1 MKEKSQFSYS
11 KQIVFI
17 NQSSG
22 TLMVDIVNA
31 FGIKYEKLELI
42 TGTKGGEKY
51 LAELSDNVI
60 LDKIISYDKS
70 STFKRIFTWLW
81 GWFQIW
87 LKLIFKYRTAEL
99 FIVSNPPIATLLPLF
114 CRNPYSFLIY
124 DAYPDVL
131 ISTGICKANSLIV
144 CWWKKLNIKLYHK
157 ARNIYTIGNGMAKCL
172 SQYVEMDRIHI
183 IPNWAN
189 VSYLKPCAKIDNIFL
204 KEQKL
209 TDKFIVLYSG
219 NLGNTHKVETIVE
232 VAEKLKKEQ
241 DIYFIII
248 GEGGK
253 KKKIESM
260 IEENKLNNCRL
271 LPWQPVEKLPY
282 SIGAADVGVITL
294 DLLASKLS
302 VPSKTYAMM
311 AVGCALLCIAGKDSE
326 LKEIVEEYQ
335 VGEIFNPNE
344 IERISNFILEMKNDV
359 EKLEY
364 YKQNAR
370 KAALNFTPDNA
381 RQYLNTYK

>member
-1 MKEKSQFSYS
+1 
-11 KQIVFI
+11 
-17 NQSSG
+17 
-22 TLMVDIVNA
+22 
-31 FGIKYEKLELI
+31 
-42 TGTKGGEKY
+42 
-51 LAELSDNVI
+51 
-60 LDKIISYDKS
+60 
-70 STFKRIFTWLW
+70 
-81 GWFQIW
+81 
-87 LKLIFKYRTAEL
+87 
-99 FIVSNPPIATLLPLF
+99 
-114 CRNPYSFLIY
+114 
-124 DAYPDVL
+124 
-131 ISTGICKANSLIV
+131 
-144 CWWKKLNIKLYHK
+144 
-157 ARNIYTIGNGMAKCL
+157 
-172 SQYVEMDRIHI
+172 
-183 IPNWAN
+183 
-189 VSYLKPCAKIDNIFL
+189 
-204 KEQKL
+204 
-209 TDKFIVLYSG
+209 
-219 NLGNTHKVETIVE
+219 
-232 VAEKLKKEQ
+232 
-241 DIYFIII
+241 
-248 GEGGK
+248 
-253 KKKIESM
+253 M

-381 RQYLNTYK
+381 KQYLNTYK